1 MEDKNKA
8 LAITVWFNEAP
19 EKTLEAKLDIL
30 KPSVTKIEGPFTEN
44 GTLVKKMVSNI
55 AYIFKATE
63 FSPANSLEKPINCIG
78 FYVAVDGGKA
88 EKLPTDK
95 KQLFEEGKKV
105 CYKYTPTKS
114 SADIILY
121 ASCHKAEDEAKLE
134 TSTIALPFYADRW
147 QIPGLAQG
155 GQTIAPDLTYGI
167 GVIPK
172 GKNTQTA
179 MEAIYGKEKIDKYKA
194 EYAKNGFSLEKH
206 GMFANIDD
214 TENHTMNGPYVNP
227 VVPPKPK
234 PSFEDFNPLNIQNF
248 PMDKEPK
255 TYKAIYDIETIY
267 KTQAP
272 GFIFGDFWKTD
283 SGEDVE
289 EYKGDTDAEIFE
301 SFESDA
307 KTYFAMGDLEG
318 NISRM
323 ISKFKSN
330 EGGIYED
337 KVLTESL
344 KHDYA
349 TRQYRNDLEDYMAE
363 KVKENKGDFS
373 SIEDKTI
380 DLKWD
385 DRDKKKK
392 LTTKLA
398 DGEYTRFARPVFN
411 SFFSHNFQGTTIATN
426 DIHGTEVVVESIKLE
441 GDDYTIDYQITL
453 WDHFGLDIKDMEK
466 RFNSSPAKETF
477 AAWFT
482 LQHMR
487 GYKPFITKATFK
499 ESFKGN
505 IKEGK
510 FERVAQRAADKRAEE
525 KRLKEIEYRLRG

>member
-1 MEDKNKA
+1 MENKDKV

-44 GTLVKKMVSNI
+44 GTLVQRMVPNI

-63 FSPANSLEKPINCIG
+63 FSPSNALEKPINSIG
-78 FYVAVDGGKA
+78 FYVAIDGGKA

-114 SADIILY
+114 SADIVLY

-147 QIPGLAQG
+147 QVPGLAQG

-179 MEAIYGKEKIDKYKA
+179 MEAIYGDKQRDKYKA

-206 GMFANIDD
+206 GVFANVY
-214 TENHTMNGPYVNP
+214 TMNGPYINP
-227 VVPPKPK
+227 VIPPKPK

-255 TYKAIYDIETIY
+255 TYKAIYDRETIY

-283 SGEDVE
+283 SGENIE
-289 EYKGDTDAEIFE
+289 EYKEDKDEEIFE

-323 ISKFKSN
+323 ISKFKAN

-344 KHDYA
+344 KRDYA

-373 SIEDKTI
+373 YLEDKTA
-380 DLKWD
+380 DLTWD

-392 LTTKLA
+392 LTTRKKES
-398 DGEYTRFARPVFN
+398 DPNQYVPFARPTFGGWGDR
-411 SFFSHNFQGTTIATN
+411 FEGETIATN
-426 DIHGTEVVVESIKLE
+426 DIHATEILIESINLN
-441 GDDYTIDYQITL
+441 GDNYTINYQVTL
-453 WDHFGLDIKDMEK
+453 WDHFGLDMTDIEAEP
-466 RFNSSPAKETF
+466 NSWWYTKEAF

-482 LQHMR
+482 LQHLR
-487 GYKPFITKATFK
+487 GYKPFLTKVTFK
-499 ESFKGN
+499 KSFKGN
-505 IKEGK
+505 INEGK
-510 FERVAQRAADKRAEE
+510 FDRVKVRTKKND
-525 KRLKEIEYRLRG
+525 